1 MSSKGVKWGNSLGVI
16 ALVLRQALSGEHRDY
31 TTGSIRRA
39 VILLSIPMIL
49 EMCMESVFAVVDIY
63 FVGRIGKEAVATV
76 GLTESVLAIVYSVAM
91 GLAMAATAMVSR
103 RIGEKNEKE
112 ASHTAAQAILLSL
125 GLTIVISLAGALLA
139 PQILETMGA
148 SSTAVRMG
156 QSYTRIIFASS
167 IVIMLLFLINGIFR
181 GAGNA
186 SIAMWSLWVANGCN
200 IVLCPILIHYYGLP
214 GAAMATAV
222 GRGIGVCYQLFHL
235 VKGKGL
241 IRIARRYFK
250 PDPAILNGLVKIAWT
265 GAMQFIIG
273 SASWIAMAR
282 IIATFHDTAIAGY
295 QVSIRIIIFFILP
308 AWGMSNAAATLVGQN
323 LGAGQPER
331 AEGSVRTAALYNA
344 LFMSLVSLLFLVA
357 AEPIVAFIN
366 PDPGVAAIA
375 VRSLHIISLGYV
387 FYGVGMVITN
397 TFNGAGD
404 TRTPTIINVFIFWAF
419 QIPLAWFLAIFLGQ
433 GPTGVFIAILVAES
447 SLSVVSYL
455 LFRRGKWKLVRV

>member
-1 MSSKGVKWGNSLGVI
+1 MSSSNRKGTTFSGI

-31 TTGSIRRA
+31 TQGSIRRS

-49 EMCMESVFAVVDIY
+49 EMCMESLFAVVDIY
-63 FVGRIGKEAVATV
+63 FVGRLGKEAVAAAA
-76 GLTESVLAIVYSVAM
+76 LTESVLAIVYSLAM
-91 GLAMAATAMVSR
+91 GLAMAATAMIAR
-103 RIGEKNEKE
+103 RVGEKNEKE
-112 ASHTAAQAILLSL
+112 ASHTAAQAILITL
-125 GLTIVISLAGALLA
+125 GLTVLVSVAGAMLA
-139 PQILETMGA
+139 PQILGVMGA
-148 SSTAVRMG
+148 SPTAVRIG
-156 QSYTRIIFASS
+156 QSFTRIIFESS

-186 SIAMWSLWVANGCN
+186 AMAMWSLWIANGFN
-200 IVLCPILIHYYGLP
+200 ILLCPILVHYYGLP
-214 GAAMATAV
+214 GAAMATTI
-222 GRGIGVCYQLFHL
+222 GRGIGVCYQLYHL
-235 VKGKGL
+235 VRGRGL
-241 IRIARRYFK
+241 IRIIARHFK
-250 PDPAILNGLVKIAWT
+250 PDSAIMRGLAKIAWT
-265 GAMQFIIG
+265 GAMQFLI
-273 SASWIAMAR
+273 STASWIAMAR
-282 IIATFHDTAIAGY
+282 IIASFHDTAIAGY

-331 AEGSVRTAALYNA
+331 AVASVRTAALYNA

-357 AEPIVAFIN
+357 AEPIVDFLN
-366 PDPGVAAIA
+366 PDPNVQAIA

-404 TRTPTIINVFIFWAF
+404 TRTPTIISLFIFWAF

-433 GPTGVFIAILVAES
+433 GPTGVFIAIVVAES

-455 LFRRGKWKLVRV
+455 IFRQGKWKLVKV

>member
-1 MSSKGVKWGNSLGVI
+1 MGLAGI
-16 ALVLRQALSGEHRDY
+16 ALVMRQALSGENRDY

-63 FVGRIGKEAVATV
+63 FVGRLGKEAVATV

-91 GLAMAATAMVSR
+91 GLGMAATAMVAR
-103 RIGEKNEKE
+103 RVGEKNEKE
-112 ASHTAAQAILLSL
+112 AAHTAAQAILLSL
-125 GLTIVISLAGALLA
+125 GLTIVISVAGWLLA

-148 SSTAVRMG
+148 SPIAVRIG
-156 QSYTRIIFASS
+156 QSYTRIVFGSCV
-167 IVIMLLFLINGIFR
+167 VIMLLFLINGIFR

-186 SIAMWSLWVANGCN
+186 SIAMWSLWIANGCN
-200 IVLCPILIHYYGLP
+200 ILLCPILIHYYGLP
-214 GAAMATAV
+214 GAAMATMI
-222 GRGIGVCYQLFHL
+222 GRGIGVCFQLYHL
-235 VKGKGL
+235 VRGRGL
-241 IRIARRYFK
+241 IRIIRRHFK
-250 PDPAILNGLVKIAWT
+250 PDPAILRGLAKIAWT
-265 GAMQFIIG
+265 GAMQFLIG

-282 IIATFHDTAIAGY
+282 IIASFHDTAIAGY

-331 AEGSVRTAALYNA
+331 AEASVRTAALYNA
-344 LFMSLVSLLFLVA
+344 VFMSLVSLLFLVA

-366 PDPGVAAIA
+366 PDPNVGAIA
-375 VRSLHIISLGYV
+375 VHSLHIISLGYV

-404 TRTPTIINVFIFWAF
+404 TRTPTVINLFIFWAF

-433 GPTGVFIAILVAES
+433 GPTGVFIAIVVAES
-447 SLSVVSYL
+447 SLSVVSFL
-455 LFRRGKWKLVRV
+455 VFRRGKWKLVKV